1 MTKEERLQRDISR
14 LAEMK
19 AHEDELRQQGYRY
32 IAGIDEVGRGPLAG
46 PVYAACVLL
55 PPDFDVLG
63 IYDSK
68 KISAKK
74 REELSD
80 IIKEKALA
88 YGIGIADNN
97 EIDEINILEATKV
110 AMRRAFEECN
120 KMLTSDRA
128 VAETYRNNEYRTVEI
143 SKSNEDRIAES
154 IVFDNS
160 SGRDSNKSK
169 IESNIDYLM
178 VDALKLEFGVPC
190 EPIVKGDEKSL
201 SIAAASIVAKVA
213 RDKYMEEIDAEYP
226 GYDFASN
233 KGYGTAAHYEGLR
246 SKGITPIHRRSFL
259 KKFEENPNTG
269 HNKQTKTQSTSE
281 NNPDGIAVCESAEV
295 ITTESKE
302 QTLAKKVYAVK
313 KGKTTGI
320 FMTWED
326 CKAQV
331 DGFAGAEYK
340 SFADPQDAMAYLGLY
355 SGGKGASKGASK
367 SNAANKNNGASAN
380 GGVGASTEELLPPG
394 NRAYVDGS
402 YDNASNRFSC
412 GVVIIETDKNG
423 ISETTELKAV
433 FEDDVAAL
441 QRNVAGEVM
450 GAKTAIDYC
459 LENGIDDIEIYHDY
473 EGVGKWADGLW
484 KANNPLTQGYKQFIA
499 DARRVMSIR
508 FVKVKAHAGNK
519 YNEMADKLAKQALD
533 L

>member
-1 MTKEERLQRDISR
+1 MTKEERLQKLKDR
-14 LAEMK
+14 AK
-19 AHEDELRQQGYRY
+19 ALRGFENEYREAGHRI
-32 IAGIDEVGRGPLAG
+32 IAGVDEVGRGPLAG
-46 PVYAACVLL
+46 PVCAGAVIL
-55 PPDFDVLG
+55 PKDVDILY
-63 IYDSK
+63 INDSK
-68 KISAKK
+68 QLSAAK
-74 REELSD
+74 REELYD
-80 IIKEKALA
+80 IIKEKSIAVKTA
-88 YGIGIADNN
+88 YSSP
-97 EIDEINILEATKV
+97 EVIDDINILQATYL
-110 AMRRAFEECN
+110 AMKRALDN
-120 KMLTSDRA
+120 MA
-128 VAETYRNNEYRTVEI
+128 VRP
-143 SKSNEDRIAES
+143 D
-154 IVFDNS
+154 
-160 SGRDSNKSK
+160 
-169 IESNIDYLM
+169 LCL
-178 VDALKLEFGVPC
+178 VDAVTIPGTDIEQVA
-190 EPIVKGDEKSL
+190 IVKGDEKSL

-213 RDKYMEEIDAEYP
+213 RDKYMEETDAEYP

-246 SKGITPIHRRSFL
+246 NKGITPIHRRSFL

-269 HNKQTKTQSTSE
+269 HSKTNT
-281 NNPDGIAVCESAEV
+281 D
-295 ITTESKE
+295 SKE
-302 QTLAKKVYAVK
+302 QNLAKKVYAVK
-313 KGKTTGI
+313 KGRTTGI

-331 DGFAGAEYK
+331 DGFNGAEYK
-340 SFADPQDAMAYLGLY
+340 SFADPQDAMTYLGLS
-355 SGGKGASKGASK
+355 SGNKSGSKGGT
-367 SNAANKNNGASAN
+367 KNNNATGGASAP
-380 GGVGASTEELLPPG
+380 AEEVLPPG

-402 YDNASNRFSC
+402 YDSSSNRFSC

-423 ISETTELKAV
+423 MSETTELKAV

-459 LENGIDDIEIYHDY
+459 LENGIEDIEIYHDY

>member
-80 IIKEKALA
+80 TIKEKAVA

-120 KMLTSDRA
+120 KGLTS
-128 VAETYRNNEYRTVEI
+128 NNG
-143 SKSNEDRIAES
+143 D
-154 IVFDNS
+154 
-160 SGRDSNKSK
+160 
-169 IESNIDYLM
+169 NIDYLM
-178 VDALKLEFGVPC
+178 VDALKLDFGVPC
-190 EPIVKGDEKSL
+190 EAIVKGDEKSL

-213 RDKYMEEIDAEYP
+213 RDKYMEEIDADYP

-246 SKGITPIHRRSFL
+246 SKGISAIHRRSFL

-269 HNKQTKTQSTSE
+269 HKNKTKA
-281 NNPDGIAVCESAEV
+281 D
-295 ITTESKE
+295 SKE
-302 QTLAKKVYAVK
+302 QNLAKKVYAVK
-313 KGKTTGI
+313 KGKTTGL

-331 DGFAGAEYK
+331 DGFPGAEYK
-340 SFADPQDAMAYLGLY
+340 SFADPQDAMVYLGLS
-355 SGGKGASKGASK
+355 SGNKVGANNKKG
-367 SNAANKNNGASAN
+367 GASAP
-380 GGVGASTEELLPPG
+380 AEEVLPPG

-402 YDNASNRFSC
+402 YDISSNRFSC

-423 ISETTELKAV
+423 VSETTELKAV

-499 DARRVMSIR
+499 DARRIMSIR
-508 FVKVKAHAGNK
+508 FIKVKAHAGNK